1 MNPRCT
7 YSLGL
12 FFTWHGKHFCLHLS
26 PRQKPC
32 CQMKMRPL
40 VSWLLSGRAVPGK
53 ILVVRLSLTEHHG
66 LLEELEDEAALGHLK
81 RRPLHFYDGAVR
93 PVVEA
98 LWFQSLPCA
107 PGCRRGP
114 NRKQHLNSPAEG
126 RLKPELRGFGERR
139 HAVFCRATSDRRL
152 HTDIRNKVLAKN
164 CMYPCRHSGTDK
176 TTFGNN

>member
-1 MNPRCT
+1 
-7 YSLGL
+7 
-12 FFTWHGKHFCLHLS
+12 
-26 PRQKPC
+26 
-32 CQMKMRPL
+32 MKMRPL

-139 HAVFCRATSDRRL
+139 HGYPPDVPPVPGRA
-152 HTDIRNKVLAKN
+152 
-164 CMYPCRHSGTDK
+164 
-176 TTFGNN
+176 